1 MRMKPL
7 TLLAALGLSASVL
20 AHAGDDQYYL
30 VPSIGYISPDGD
42 RKADNGWGLGL
53 GAGKVLDENWNLE
66 LGARYNTMDRNAG
79 GSYDQYSLGLDA
91 LRFFKRDADFAP
103 YAVMGLGYLRSKI
116 PGDSDNS
123 LMANLGL
130 GFLKQLND
138 SLSLRADAR
147 YRWNDNNLTG
157 VNGGGFGDWL
167 VNVGLQIALGQKA
180 EPKPQ
185 PAAAPAPAAT
195 PAAAPAPAAEPAKAQ
210 PTNALDTAKPGDVI
224 VILHGVNFEFDSA
237 KLRPDAIAILN
248 DAVAALKRR
257 TDINVDVV
265 GHTCNIGTEAYNQGL
280 SERRAKSVYDFFV
293 AHGIAAERLASR
305 GYGETKP
312 AFSNATREGR
322 AKNRRVELHVK

>member
-1 MRMKPL
+1 MMRMKSL
-7 TLLAALGLSASVL
+7 ALLAALGLTAAAQVY
-20 AHAGDDQYYL
+20 ATDDRYYL

-66 LGARYNTMDRNAG
+66 LGARYNSMDRNAG
-79 GSYDQYSLGLDA
+79 GSYDQYGLGLDA

-116 PGDSDNS
+116 PGDSDNG

-130 GFLKQLND
+130 GFLKQLSD
-138 SLSLRADAR
+138 SVGLRADAR
-147 YRWNDNNLTG
+147 YRWNDNNLAG
-157 VNGGGFGDWL
+157 VNAGSFGDWL
-167 VNVGLQIALGQKA
+167 VTVGLQIPLGAKLA
-180 EPKPQ
+180 PTPPAPQ
-185 PAAAPAPAAT
+185 AAPAPA
-195 PAAAPAPAAEPAKAQ
+195 PQAASAPAAEPPKAQ
-210 PTNALDTAKPGDVI
+210 ATNALDTAKPGDVI

-237 KLRPDAIAILN
+237 KLRPDAIGIL
-248 DAVAALKRR
+248 DEAVAALKRR
-257 TDINVDVV
+257 SDIKVDIV

-305 GYGETKP
+305 GFGETQP